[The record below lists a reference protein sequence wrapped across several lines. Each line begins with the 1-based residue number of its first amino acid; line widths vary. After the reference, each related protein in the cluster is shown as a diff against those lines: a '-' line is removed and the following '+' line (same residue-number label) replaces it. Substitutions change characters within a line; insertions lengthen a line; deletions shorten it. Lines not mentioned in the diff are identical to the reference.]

1 MSENEKTFK
10 NTFAPN
16 VISKELTIPKII
28 CGLYAGA
35 IKFDKLPEEA
45 QDLVLN
51 RVEPDPPDYWKPIPG
66 KK

>member
-1 MSENEKTFK
+1 MTEKTFK

-35 IKFDKLPEEA
+35 IDFRKLPDEA
-45 QDLVLN
+45 KKLVLG
-51 RVEPDPPDYWKPIPG
+51 RVKPDPPNLWNSKREDV
-66 KK
+66 